1 MAKDGRHSAP
11 GTAAEQSKKKPRLL
25 RRLLGLALVAGVIAL
40 GFDYLFFPYSLPSG
54 YLSRDWRSDPDATGD
69 DGIPD
74 YTICDGYIPAFC
86 AAMLRRALIVA
97 AFVIAVS
104 VGL

>member
-1 MAKDGRHSAP
+1 MNFKLVLRITGF
-11 GTAAEQSKKKPRLL
+11 TLL
-25 RRLLGLALVAGVIAL
+25 IEA
-40 GFDYLFFPYSLPSG
+40 
-54 YLSRDWRSDPDATGD
+54 
-69 DGIPD
+69 
-74 YTICDGYIPAFC
+74 